1 MSTITV
7 TGLRD
12 GQPHSTTA
20 EIDDAEIARRKA
32 AADARRTARST
43 PPLDG
48 RVFLARLTDAEYT
61 AIIAASIGNIQL
73 ARWIEM
79 LRMVGTV
86 NVTDAV
92 AMEAKAA
99 LVAGGLLSQSRADQV
114 FAP

>member
-1 MSTITV
+1 
-7 TGLRD
+7 
-12 GQPHSTTA
+12 
-20 EIDDAEIARRKA
+20 
-32 AADARRTARST
+32 
-43 PPLDG
+43 
-48 RVFLARLTDAEYT
+48 
-61 AIIAASIGNIQL
+61 
-73 ARWIEM
+73 M